1 MSNFKDVDIGETG
14 WKKYIN
20 FERVG
25 DVEVSNVEASEQ
37 ICGWCL
43 VKRRKWTTGAYNTTG

>member
-20 FERVG
+20 FERV